1 MKKLLAIS
9 LLILFNGCVQG
20 SAFLGPAV
28 TVASTGNVYQA
39 GISYGSNLAIQ
50 NVTGKTLI
58 ENIKVILEPDENES
72 KITSLVKEKIRKT
85 TKINDLSSQ

>member
-1 MKKLLAIS
+1 MKKLLAVF
-9 LLILFNGCVQG
+9 LFILFNGCVQG
-20 SAFLGPAV
+20 TAFIGPAV

-50 NVTGKTLI
+50 NVTGKTMI
-58 ENIKVILEPDENES
+58 ENIKEILEPDKGES
-72 KITSLVKEKIRKT
+72 KITSLVKKKITET

>member
-9 LLILFNGCVQG
+9 LLIFFNGCVQG
-20 SAFLGPAV
+20 SAFLGPVV

-50 NVTGKTLI
+50 NVTGKTLT
-58 ENIKVILEPDENES
+58 ENIKVILEPNENES
-72 KITSLVKEKIRKT
+72 KITSLIKEKIRKT

>member
-20 SAFLGPAV
+20 SAFLCSSV